1 MGCKGSWLNL
11 VTTALGKAQWSLL
24 GWPIGQMGNDPL
36 YVSINHVGVQGSLWY
51 IGVRQRAGTGAGWGT
66 QFASISS
73 LKGWDCCWTSKIRG
87 CYRKLLNSSYFPH
100 QSLWFTL
107 GFGVVFLFD
116 EENVVGSGCFLWLQC
131 SDTAS
136 CWRLRFGC
144 CVNFC

>member
-11 VTTALGKAQWSLL
+11 VATALGKAQWSLL

-107 GFGVVFLFD
+107 GFGVVFSVWWRKCGWVRLF
-116 EENVVGSGCFLWLQC
+116 SL
-131 SDTAS
+131 TAVQWHRKLLTLEIWML
-136 CWRLRFGC
+136 C
-144 CVNFC
+144 